1 MEDRMTI
8 NKTKTPF
15 GDSEVYS
22 ATTKKQ
28 ANNIENIES
37 NSTTE
42 ITCSLK
48 NHFLIAMPSLTD
60 DYFKQS
66 VVYLCEHDEQGAMG
80 FIINYP
86 VKLTLQ
92 ELLKNAESINHV
104 PNPPLTNTVYLGG
117 PLEMD
122 KGFVLHSPTKDNSQS
137 TPLNDQ
143 LLMSNS
149 NHILSTLGTDQ
160 EPENYMVTLGYA
172 SWDLGQLENEI
183 SQNQWLTIH
192 CDNDI
197 IFNTPIDQRWNA
209 ALKLLGIDPLQL
221 SSEIGHA

>member
-1 MEDRMTI
+1 MEDHMTI

-15 GDSEVYS
+15 SDSDINSVTTNSQNNDIETIHANS
-22 ATTKKQ
+22 AT
-28 ANNIENIES
+28 
-37 NSTTE
+37 E
-42 ITCSLK
+42 IIGSLK

-80 FIINYP
+80 FIINNP

-92 ELLKNAESINHV
+92 ELLKNAESIEHL
-104 PNPPLTNTVYLGG
+104 PTPPLTDTVYLGG
-117 PLEMD
+117 PLDMD
-122 KGFVLHSPTKDNSQS
+122 RGFVLHSPTKDNSQS
-137 TPLNDQ
+137 TVLNEQ

-149 NHILSTLGTDQ
+149 NHILSTLGTAQ
-160 EPENYMVTLGYA
+160 EPEKYIVTLGYS
-172 SWDLGQLENEI
+172 SWDLGQLEEEI
-183 SQNQWLTIH
+183 SQNQWLTVH
-192 CDNDI
+192 CDANI
-197 IFNTPIDQRWNA
+197 IFDTPIDKRWNT